1 MSTRTGLPPA
11 PAEVADGVFYVPA
24 TETNS
29 ILVTEGTAVT
39 VVDAGYPKDLAR
51 LEASLARIGRRVPD
65 VAAVVVTHA
74 HMDHIGDSARWR
86 REHGT
91 RVLVWEP
98 EVPLARGD
106 IRQMISRPRVLSHLF
121 EPGTARALLRV
132 LGALRLHHIVFW
144 EGEPV
149 PDPEPFDGTVPLDVP
164 GGLVPVPTPGHT
176 SGHCSYHLPGRGVL
190 ISGDALVTEDF
201 PRRTHPPEPQ
211 LMHPD
216 FAHDYARALESV
228 QRLRDIAA
236 DVIIPGHG
244 LPYHGSP
251 ASAVTHALE
260 RARAQPAQR
269 R

>member
-1 MSTRTGLPPA
+1 MSTRTDLPPA
-11 PAEVADGVFYVPA
+11 PAEVADGVFHVPA
-24 TETNS
+24 THTNS

-65 VAAVVVTHA
+65 VSAVVVTHA

-106 IRQMISRPRVLSHLF
+106 IRQMISRPRVLSHIF

-132 LGALRLHHIVFW
+132 LGALRLHHILFW

-164 GGLVPVPTPGHT
+164 GGLVPIPTPGHT
-176 SGHCSYHLPGRGVL
+176 SGHCRSTTCP
-190 ISGDALVTEDF
+190 DAG
-201 PRRTHPPEPQ
+201 
-211 LMHPD
+211 
-216 FAHDYARALESV
+216 Y
-228 QRLRDIAA
+228 
-236 DVIIPGHG
+236 
-244 LPYHGSP
+244 
-251 ASAVTHALE
+251 
-260 RARAQPAQR
+260 
-269 R
+269 